1 MKKSTIN
8 SAPLLSRFTIGC
20 LLIVA
25 LTLNQGCNKME
36 PEAPSN
42 VLMVQKSND
51 FLLHD
56 VDVTSQLVVW
66 KKPDSSLSSFN
77 KWIKKFNNKYQTP
90 DGKGVQ
96 QEYCK
101 CCDST

>member
-1 MKKSTIN
+1 MQKI
-8 SAPLLSRFTIGC
+8 
-20 LLIVA
+20 
-25 LTLNQGCNKME
+25 E

-42 VLMVQKSND
+42 VLMLQKSND

-56 VDVTSQLVVW
+56 VDVKSQLVVW
-66 KKPDSSLSSFN
+66 KKPDSSLASFN
-77 KWIKKFNNKYQTP
+77 KWIKRFNNKYQTS

-101 CCDST
+101 CSDSTLRLLYGSGVATYIQGTQ